1 MIILKKM
8 DGVAMLTRTA
18 HPPFKIAMLLSVIIK
33 QVDNNVLQHVILVA
47 KERINLLHTVI
58 SKSHSCWTCYRFHNF
73 TCKRHMCKPLSY
85 LFFLEDS
92 NHYLDWSTAG
102 QQATMFWT
110 Y

>member
-85 LFFLEDS
+85 LFF
-92 NHYLDWSTAG
+92 WKIQTII
-102 QQATMFWT
+102 
-110 Y
+110 